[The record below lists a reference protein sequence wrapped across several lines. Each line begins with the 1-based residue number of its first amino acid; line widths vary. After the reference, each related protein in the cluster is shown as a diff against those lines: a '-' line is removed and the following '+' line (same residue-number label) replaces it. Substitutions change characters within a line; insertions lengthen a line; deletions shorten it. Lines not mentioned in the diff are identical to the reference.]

1 MPEITRKPEVL
12 SVQQQREKN
21 VLSNFESNS
30 VVAAGRGEQSR
41 TLNIFDN
48 KARVENNFDQT
59 PQLLSNFSPKQSQN
73 SEKITGVNQQF
84 RGSKQQTFVSDE
96 VSSSADNF
104 RDFRFESL
112 PSRFASA
119 ISSNQNAFFFGPPSQ
134 TINMRDGSYT
144 IITVLS

>member
-1 MPEITRKPEVL
+1 MF
-12 SVQQQREKN
+12 SVQQQREKS
-21 VLSNFESNS
+21 VASNLESNS
-30 VVAAGRGEQSR
+30 LVAAGRGEQSR

-59 PQLLSNFSPKQSQN
+59 PQLLSNFSPKQSQV

-96 VSSSADNF
+96 VNRNADNF
-104 RDFRFESL
+104 NRDFQFESL

-119 ISSNQNAFFFGPPSQ
+119 VSSNQNAFFFGPPSQ

>member
-1 MPEITRKPEVL
+1 MGNVILPEITRKPEVL
-12 SVQQQREKN
+12 SVQQQRQKN

-59 PQLLSNFSPKQSQN
+59 PQLLSNFSPKQSQV
-73 SEKITGVNQQF
+73 SEKITGVNPQF

-96 VSSSADNF
+96 VKSV
-104 RDFRFESL
+104 
-112 PSRFASA
+112 
-119 ISSNQNAFFFGPPSQ
+119 Q
-134 TINMRDGSYT
+134 TTPETFYLN
-144 IITVLS
+144 LSPQGFPQ